1 MERTQRTRGW
11 ISWLSAAAIIALPVG
26 VLPLAPWP
34 AAGEEELT
42 PERARERLD
51 AARERLDA
59 KRARESS
66 LSGIVESLVTEH
78 ADLNRKLI
86 TTADRIQDLETRLTA
101 LEDRLSELSEQEG
114 VIRDSIQQRHGMLVK
129 MLAAIGRI
137 GRQPPPPLVT
147 QRKDALGMVHSAML
161 LSRLFPE
168 LRFQAQTL
176 AHELADLEK
185 LKVAIQKDQETLRS
199 QNAEMDAERNQLAA
213 LTARKQELLKSRKRE
228 LTDINQQ
235 VAEEARTVTD
245 LGELV
250 SKLDGKFAKRAAL
263 MMMDAE
269 AAAGAAVV
277 QRERQL
283 AAKTESEAEA
293 AEAAEAAKATAE
305 KVAFISPERMKP
317 ALAFA
322 EAKGHLRSP
331 VRGETVRAFGVE
343 GDLGAVSRGL
353 SIATRTGAQVIAP
366 NGGWIAY
373 AGPFRSYGQLLIIDA
388 GEGYHVLLAGMARI
402 DVAVGQFVLAGE
414 PLAVM
419 PSKEGAEQADATQ
432 KRPILYV
439 EFRKEG
445 RPIDPAP
452 WWAPRPKKVSEKVR
466 G

>member
-1 MERTQRTRGW
+1 MKHTQRTRGW
-11 ISWLSAAAIIALPVG
+11 IGWASAVAIIAVLTC
-26 VLPLAPWP
+26 VLPLTNGQ
-34 AAGEEELT
+34 AASEEELT
-42 PERARERLD
+42 PEQARERLD

-59 KRARESS
+59 KRARESD

-86 TTADRIQDLETRLTA
+86 TTADRIQDLESRLTA
-101 LEDRLSELSEQEG
+101 LEDRLSELSDQES
-114 VIRDSIQQRHGMLVK
+114 VIRDSIQQRHSMLVK

-147 QRKDALGMVHSAML
+147 HRKDALGMVRSAML

-185 LKVAIQKDQETLRS
+185 LKVAIRKDQETLRL
-199 QNAEMDAERNQLAA
+199 QNAKMDTERKRLAG

-228 LTDINQQ
+228 LTDVNRQ
-235 VAEEARTVTD
+235 VTEEARTVTD

-250 SKLDGKFAKRAAL
+250 AKLDQEFAKRAAL

-277 QRERQL
+277 QREQQL
-283 AAKTESEAEA
+283 AAKAEEDA
-293 AEAAEAAKATAE
+293 KAAEAAKAAE

-322 EAKGHLRSP
+322 EAKGHLRTP
-331 VRGETVRAFGVE
+331 VRGETVRTYGVE
-343 GDLGAVSRGL
+343 GDLGAVSRGM
-353 SIATRTGAQVIAP
+353 SIATRSGAQVIAP

-419 PSKEGAEQADATQ
+419 PSKEEPEQADATQ

-439 EFRKEG
+439 EFRKDG

-452 WWAPRPKKVSEKVR
+452 WWAPKPKKVSEKVR